1 MQPPGGPPP
10 RPGIDGKKL
19 PSAKKKKM
27 LRVLLALLGLSGI
40 ALLISIVFFFMNY
53 V

>member
-1 MQPPGGPPP
+1 MP
-10 RPGIDGKKL
+10 RPGIDATRL

-27 LRVLLALLGLSGI
+27 LRVLVALLALSGI
-40 ALLISIVFFFMNY
+40 AVIVSAVFFFMNY